1 MEIKNLKKAAN
12 RILKAINNGEK
23 IILYGDTDLD
33 GVASVIILK
42 ETIKN
47 LNGEI
52 SELYFPDRETEG
64 YGISETGLTHLK
76 TKLLKE
82 AKVKM
87 RAKPSSPNFAP
98 ALLVALDCGIS
109 NFKEMKMAKK
119 LGFEVLIIDHH
130 EVLDKLPEAKII
142 VDPKQKGDKYPF
154 KELATTGIIFKL
166 SELILKK
173 TTPLPPP
180 SRLRRA
186 PSMTEN
192 LRKNFLELVALATI
206 ADMMPREDE
215 NQIFIEEG
223 LKLLENSWR
232 PGIRAFFEIE
242 EFNQYLNLNQKVSK
256 MISLLNIRDVENNF
270 PASFRLLTSPDL
282 EESKKII
289 SRLIEKSEIRKQK
302 IEEITREIEERLN
315 KGDYNPPT
323 THQGKG
329 KHIPPIIFEGD
340 SGWDFTLISP
350 VASILCQRYQKPTF
364 IYKILKDESQGT
376 VRVPAGIDSVALMKK
391 CSKYPITY
399 GGHPLASG
407 FRIKNENLEKFKNC
421 LIENL

>member
-192 LRKNFLELVALATI
+192 LRKNFLELTALATI

-232 PGIRAFFEIE
+232 PGVRAFFEIE

-289 SRLIEKSEIRKQK
+289 SRLIEKREIRKQK
-302 IEEITREIEERLN
+302 IIEIIQEIEERIQ
-315 KGDYNPPT
+315 KGSN
-323 THQGKG
+323 
-329 KHIPPIIFEGD
+329 PIIFEGD
-340 SGWDFTLISP
+340 SSWDFTLISS
-350 VASILCQRYQKPTF
+350 VASIICQRYQKPTF

-376 VRVPAGIDSVALMKK
+376 VRVPAGINSVALMKK

-407 FRIKNENLEKFKNC
+407 FRIKNENLEKFKKC
-421 LIENL
+421 LIDNL

>member
-1 MEIKNLKKAAN
+1 MEIKNLKKAAS
-12 RILKAINNGEK
+12 RILKAIKQGEK
-23 IILYGDTDLD
+23 IILYGDADLD

-52 SELYFPDRETEG
+52 ATIYFPDREVEG

-76 TKLLKE
+76 
-82 AKVKM
+82 
-87 RAKPSSPNFAP
+87 NFAP

-109 NFKEMKMAKK
+109 NFKEMKMAKN

-130 EVLDKLPEAKII
+130 LVLDKLPEAKII

-154 KELATTGIIFKL
+154 KELATAGIIFKL
-166 SELILKK
+166 SELLLKK
-173 TTPLPPP
+173 
-180 SRLRRA
+180 R
-186 PSMTEN
+186 MTEN
-192 LRKNFLELVALATI
+192 LRKNFLELTALATI

-215 NQIFIEEG
+215 NRIFIEEG
-223 LKLLENSWR
+223 LKSLENSWR
-232 PGIRAFFEIE
+232 PGIRAFFAPHLHERWGV
-242 EFNQYLNLNQKVSK
+242 NLNQKVSK
-256 MISLLNIRDVENNF
+256 MISILNIRDVAPHQGPGGG

-302 IEEITREIEERLN
+302 IEEITREIEQRIQ
-315 KGDYNPPT
+315 KGYS
-323 THQGKG
+323 
-329 KHIPPIIFEGD
+329 PIIFEGD
-340 SGWDFTLISP
+340 SSWDFTLISP

-421 LIENL
+421 LILKFKQCGK